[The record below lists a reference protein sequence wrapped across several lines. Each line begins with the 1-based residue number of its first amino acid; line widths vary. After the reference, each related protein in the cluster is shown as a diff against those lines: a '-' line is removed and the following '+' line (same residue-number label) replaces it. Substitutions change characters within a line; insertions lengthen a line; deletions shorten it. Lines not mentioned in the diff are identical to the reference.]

1 MAEAKNTFIQS
12 KMNKDLDGRI
22 IPNGQYRD
30 GENVQISRSEGD
42 DVGALENVLGNS
54 LLTDL
59 GFNDPTLTSIGVNFD
74 TTSNCIYLFLTNYS
88 DSSNNQL
95 NNNCS
100 GIAGANC
107 YIVKYDLTSGQS
119 KILVEGSFLNFS
131 KTHLIT
137 GINLLEDL
145 LFWTDNRNQP
155 RKININ
161 QDTGYYYNEDQ
172 ISVAKYYPFEA
183 PILLNNNLDDDT
195 SSVMYSSSMKDTTS
209 KYLPIHA
216 AAKVKEVNEGSGQ
229 VTLYGCYRNIKANT
243 SATSFDGNLVTGGN
257 ISINGLLLDSV
268 TLNCALSQTIITTS
282 GGELDVDQ
290 GDILYFQYLNP
301 DFIQGW
307 SGDPDYLKDKFGRF
321 SYRFRFEDRE
331 YSLSAPFTQIAF
343 VPKQDGYFIG
353 NKATDITFSTDPADD
368 TKNANQTLVGQE
380 SEAFDTTI
388 VSFMENKVCDINIG
402 LLAPPSGSIGK
413 RLTWDKV
420 ATELKVSEIDILFK
434 MSDTNNVF
442 IIDTLEL
449 SEFANLNS
457 EYIYYNYQSKKPWK
471 VLPTN
476 QITRVTDVVPIK
488 AQAQEVSG
496 NRVIYGNFVDK
507 HGSPARMDYVLTI
520 GDKPPIPDS
529 DADPEWKNHNFYVRK
544 EYQNHTL
551 KQNRTYQVGIIL
563 TDRYGRNSNIIL
575 SDFLPGN
582 ENQGTAKN
590 STIFHDYRST
600 QDRIIKNSDGFG
612 LADTW
617 PGDQLS
623 VIFKNIIDEDKNPEI
638 GYPGLY
644 SEADGSVSSVVF
656 NTPSLGTAL
665 SANTQ
670 LPSFNPPCETQLR
683 IKSTTGYETAV
694 INVVIGIGGV
704 VETVVVVE
712 SSNGWKDGQPFVVDW
727 QGLIIEDDCSAQLFG
742 NNYGGNVVTSKSNP
756 LGYYSYKIVVKQT
769 EQDYYNVYMPTS
781 LAGYPCNQ
789 NVDGKLNEQ
798 DGNVKQFVYPVNQE
812 NSTSH
817 IVLFSDNINKVP
829 RDLQEVGPTQ
839 ELYRSNADLFFR
851 VESFLLDATTKEFSS
866 RQYQPNTSGNK
877 VVSIANMSKLDLG
890 ELILSPSVPIIPNI
904 FYKGDT
910 DPLIG
915 RVATDEK
922 FGISIG
928 ENDGITNTCLNTGQ
942 PEFQQATNPDTDLP
956 CQLGDTCYIEPN
968 VTVWNSK
975 YGYGPTLC
983 IAETKPVESTI
994 DIFYETSTSGLI
1006 SELNNNI
1013 RFQDNTAPAGMS
1025 DPGISWEEGQDYN
1038 TPISSVFQAISGNG
1052 LPLGSSAAIELV
1064 KVVKAGSTVCTSQFE
1079 LVDLGN
1085 GEYQVY
1091 IAPYNPNSNNNF
1103 IYSAINGQNYFNFTF
1118 DIINLSTQSR
1128 RTVVKNGEISNTKP
1142 NDRTNPPWT
1151 AIKSALGVASQPVTT
1166 WNTAESLQTMSLKAE
1181 KGYQKYGL
1189 TSYDSFSGAFFPTE
1203 RAFYQYIAPE
1213 ASFPNEEINFGQIRP
1228 TTQKYINANPWYM
1241 SDSTRTSSSWAYS
1254 QVQVMDSF
1262 FANFERSD
1270 RERTGGCKGT
1280 NAYLFWSTY
1289 ADNLQ
1294 NPGLYS
1300 GQLDYGW
1307 FGGPTGPGISKAPG
1321 NGIVT
1326 DPNQYNDFA
1335 KGTNDYKGSL
1345 NTTTNNSVSNKK
1357 GTVQFAPILRE
1368 LYRYNSARRSQKIYA
1383 LRPDRQGYS
1392 NRYPYPGNTSGKKGR
1407 KPVYIP
1413 CVQNQSDGEGIMPGW
1428 GEQLTWSISAGPYG
1442 NYGGTSNVV
1451 FPAETAFTD
1460 TVLYNGETLTWNGE
1474 FSAANGTWGSVQ
1486 PDQTSPYGPGTGIEM
1501 EWSIPRMYQVS
1512 MMVPHGETF
1521 SVCSSYP
1528 KKYGDVDQLYN
1539 LAAGGGIAVAFGVT
1553 LGAAVFAV
1561 YVNDIDICWG
1571 ITNASDTKTVQSQL
1585 MPGQRAAASTR
1596 GADAKSFDMQP
1607 AGEVIFGLY
1616 PKEWLDGNTDPRN
1629 RDYILKKM
1637 PSGPIYWDHESGT
1650 RPGSQGSDQMS
1661 ADFGEAYVGQ
1671 AQNNGRHYWPD
1682 IQHLIDTESEFAEYS
1697 EKVDDGVPD
1706 YSLAPNFMKL
1716 QHGSNTF
1723 YQWQRQYASWFAFCG
1738 ISQSYV
1744 YPRGRGTGACGGRDA
1759 DIIRQVGQW
1768 ILNSGVTTAH
1778 ETDKGYLF
1786 HLGGLSNKIGNPNS
1800 NIRFFAEQT
1809 HSGSPNQDDPS
1820 RAVVYAGNPSLPSQS
1835 WNPESLSN
1843 TLTSVMTGNGMPGGR
1858 YVVTLRATDVNGS
1871 GLYVEFDVPIQLPF
1885 WASRTNSPLR

>member
-30 GENVQISRSEGD
+30 GENVQVSRSEGD

-59 GFNDPTLTSIGVNFD
+59 GFNDKTLTSIGVHFD
-74 TTSNCIYLFLTNYS
+74 TTTNCIYLFLTNYS

-100 GIAGANC
+100 SIAGAKC
-107 YIVKYDLTSGQS
+107 YIVKYNITSGQY

-161 QDTGYYYNEDQ
+161 QDPGYYTNEDQ

-195 SSVMYSSSMKDTTS
+195 SSVMFSSSMKDTTS

-216 AAKVKEVNEGSGQ
+216 AAKVKSINETTGE

-243 SATSFDGNLVTGGN
+243 SPTSFDGNLVTGGN

-268 TLNCALSQTIITTS
+268 TLNCSASETLITTS

-307 SGDPDYLKDKFGRF
+307 AGDPDYLKDKFGRF

-343 VPKQDGYFIG
+343 IPKQDGYFIG
-353 NKATDITFSTDPADD
+353 NKATDVTFSTDPADE
-368 TKNANQTLVGQE
+368 TKESNQTLVGQE

-442 IIDTLEL
+442 IVDTLEL

-529 DADPEWKNHNFYVRK
+529 DTDPEWKNHNFYVRK

-551 KQNRTYQVGIIL
+551 KQNRTYQVGLIL

-638 GYPGLY
+638 GYPGIY
-644 SEADGSVSSVVF
+644 SEADGSISSVIF
-656 NTPSLGTAL
+656 NTESRDT
-665 SANTQ
+665 TE
-670 LPSFNPPCETQLR
+670 LPSFNPPCETQLN
-683 IKSTTGYETAV
+683 IKSTTGHENAV

-712 SSNGWKDGQPFVVDW
+712 SSNGWEDGQPFYVDW
-727 QGLIIEDDCSAQLFG
+727 QGLEPGPEDCSAQLFG
-742 NNYGGNVVTSKSNP
+742 NNYGGNVVTSKANP

-851 VESFLLDATTKEFSS
+851 VESFLLDATTDEFSS
-866 RQYQPNTSGNK
+866 RQYQPNQTGNK
-877 VVSIANMSKLDLG
+877 VISIANMSKLDLG
-890 ELILSPSVPIIPNI
+890 ELILSPSVPIIPNM

-928 ENDGITNTCLNTGQ
+928 ENDGVTNICLNTGQ
-942 PEFQQATNPDTDLP
+942 PEFQQATNTAVEPHVP
-956 CQLGDTCYIEPN
+956 CVPGDDCYIEPN

-983 IAETKPVESTI
+983 VAETKPVESTI

-1006 SELNNNI
+1006 SELNNSI

-1038 TPISSVFQAISGNG
+1038 TPVSSVFQAVSANG
-1052 LPLGSSAAIELV
+1052 LPLGPDAAIELV
-1064 KVVKAGSTVCTSQFE
+1064 KVVKAGNTVCTSQFE

-1091 IAPYNPNSNNNF
+1091 IAPYDSTNNNNF
-1103 IYSAINGQNYFNFTF
+1103 IYSVNNGENYFNFTF
-1118 DIINLSTQSR
+1118 DIINLATQSR
-1128 RTVVKNGEISNTKP
+1128 RTVVKPGEISNTKP

-1181 KGYQKYGL
+1181 EGYQKYGL
-1189 TSYDSFSGAFFPTE
+1189 TCYESFSPISNKLG
-1203 RAFYQYIAPE
+1203 FYQFIAPE
-1213 ASFPNEEINFGQIRP
+1213 ASFPNEEINYGKIGP
-1228 TTQKYINANPWYM
+1228 TTQKYIEANPWYM
-1241 SDSTRTSSSWAYS
+1241 SGSTRTSSSWAYH
-1254 QVQVMDSF
+1254 QVQGGDIF
-1262 FANFERSD
+1262 FASFTRSD
-1270 RERTGGCKGT
+1270 RDRGWPCDESDNGW
-1280 NAYLFWSTY
+1280 YLWWY
-1289 ADNLQ
+1289 QYKDVLE
-1294 NPGLYS
+1294 NPGLIS

-1307 FGGPTGPGISKAPG
+1307 FGGPTGPGKQRADDNYG
-1321 NGIVT
+1321 GEWNVATG
-1326 DPNQYNDFA
+1326 YNDFA
-1335 KGTNDYKGSL
+1335 TTQNDYVGTL
-1345 NTTTNNSVSNKK
+1345 NTTTDNDIDEAQ
-1357 GTVQFAPILRE
+1357 GTIQFAPIRRE
-1368 LYRYNSARRSQKIYA
+1368 LYGYNSARRSQKIYA
-1383 LRPDRQGYS
+1383 LRSDR
-1392 NRYPYPGNTSGKKGR
+1392 
-1407 KPVYIP
+1407 
-1413 CVQNQSDGEGIMPGW
+1413 E
-1428 GEQLTWSISAGPYG
+1428 
-1442 NYGGTSNVV
+1442 
-1451 FPAETAFTD
+1451 
-1460 TVLYNGETLTWNGE
+1460 
-1474 FSAANGTWGSVQ
+1474 
-1486 PDQTSPYGPGTGIEM
+1486 
-1501 EWSIPRMYQVS
+1501 
-1512 MMVPHGETF
+1512 
-1521 SVCSSYP
+1521 
-1528 KKYGDVDQLYN
+1528 
-1539 LAAGGGIAVAFGVT
+1539 
-1553 LGAAVFAV
+1553 
-1561 YVNDIDICWG
+1561 
-1571 ITNASDTKTVQSQL
+1571 
-1585 MPGQRAAASTR
+1585 
-1596 GADAKSFDMQP
+1596 
-1607 AGEVIFGLY
+1607 
-1616 PKEWLDGNTDPRN
+1616 
-1629 RDYILKKM
+1629 
-1637 PSGPIYWDHESGT
+1637 
-1650 RPGSQGSDQMS
+1650 
-1661 ADFGEAYVGQ
+1661 
-1671 AQNNGRHYWPD
+1671 
-1682 IQHLIDTESEFAEYS
+1682 
-1697 EKVDDGVPD
+1697 
-1706 YSLAPNFMKL
+1706 
-1716 QHGSNTF
+1716 
-1723 YQWQRQYASWFAFCG
+1723 
-1738 ISQSYV
+1738 
-1744 YPRGRGTGACGGRDA
+1744 
-1759 DIIRQVGQW
+1759 
-1768 ILNSGVTTAH
+1768 
-1778 ETDKGYLF
+1778 GYL
-1786 HLGGLSNKIGNPNS
+1786 N
-1800 NIRFFAEQT
+1800 R
-1809 HSGSPNQDDPS
+1809 
-1820 RAVVYAGNPSLPSQS
+1820 
-1835 WNPESLSN
+1835 
-1843 TLTSVMTGNGMPGGR
+1843 
-1858 YVVTLRATDVNGS
+1858 
-1871 GLYVEFDVPIQLPF
+1871 
-1885 WASRTNSPLR
+1885 